1 MKKKNFIPLIAIA
14 VLCAACHDK
23 TTLTGDWIEP
33 VPGNTNT
40 IQGFSLKENG
50 EATSINMATLQY
62 KSWAQE
68 DNRLILSGESIGN
81 QQTISFS
88 DTSFPLA
95 AWRIAVVRSA
105 GIPISSFSSRIAS
118 TSINGSNSSSNA
130 GIGLM

>member
-1 MKKKNFIPLIAIA
+1 MKKKNFIPFIAIS

-33 VPGNTNT
+33 VPGTTNT

-62 KSWAQE
+62 KSWTQE

-81 QQTISFS
+81 HQTISFS
-88 DTSFPLA
+88 DTLKIFKLSKDSLILKKVIWLKHIHVPEVSFQQLRYNQLHLPRLQ
-95 AWRIAVVRSA
+95 
-105 GIPISSFSSRIAS
+105 
-118 TSINGSNSSSNA
+118 
-130 GIGLM
+130 

>member
-1 MKKKNFIPLIAIA
+1 MKKKNFIPFIAIA

-40 IQGFSLKENG
+40 TQGFSLKENG

-81 QQTISFS
+81 HQTISFS
-88 DTSFPLA
+88 DTLKFA
-95 AWRIAVVRSA
+95 NYRKTV
-105 GIPISSFSSRIAS
+105 
-118 TSINGSNSSSNA
+118 
-130 GIGLM
+130 